1 MKFLHAADLH
11 LDSPL
16 RGLSRYEGAP
26 EDEIRQATRKALRN
40 LVELAVAERVDFVLI
55 AGDVYDGD
63 WQDYQ
68 TGLFFIREMSRLKD
82 AGIPVVLIRG
92 NHDAASRMTNSLRLP
107 PNITLLDHAQPQTV
121 TLDGCGVAI
130 HGQSFAK
137 QAVTENLVLNYPPPR
152 PGLFNIGMLH
162 TSLTGSEEHDTYAP
176 CTPADLLQRG
186 YDYWALGHVH
196 QRRTVNKT
204 DLPQGQP
211 PIVFSGNIQG
221 RHIREPGPR
230 GCYLVTVDAQG
241 SKSPEFRALDVFR
254 WETCALT
261 ASANDSPDDV
271 LGRFETSLAETLDRA
286 DDRPLAV
293 RVEVRGRC
301 LAHADFVAHSRH
313 WIEEFRNTSI
323 QSGQGR
329 VWLEKVIFAT
339 SPPAI
344 VGDVADDGPLDEL
357 RQLLAEVRQSP
368 DLQAELLVPLG
379 GLLRKL
385 PTELTRGPEA
395 VPFAGESATEW
406 LMEVLENAEPLLAE
420 HLRGGNQ
427 S

>member
-68 TGLFFIREMSRLKD
+68 TGLFFIHEMSRLKD

-92 NHDAASRMTNSLRLP
+92 NHDAASRMTTSLRLP
-107 PNITLLDHAQPQTV
+107 PNVTLLDHLQPQTV
-121 TLDGCGVAI
+121 TLDKCGAAI
-130 HGQSFAK
+130 HGQSFATA
-137 QAVTENLVLNYPPPR
+137 AVLENLVPGYPPAV
-152 PGLFNIGMLH
+152 PGLFNIGLLH
-162 TSLTGSEEHDTYAP
+162 TSLTGAEGHENYAP
-176 CTPADLLQRG
+176 CSPSDLLQCR

-196 QRRTVNKT
+196 QRRIVNKM

-230 GCYLVTVDAQG
+230 GCYLVTFDAQG
-241 SKSPEFRALDVFR
+241 SKSLEFRALDVFR

-261 ASANDSPDDV
+261 ASANDSPED
-271 LGRFETSLAETLDRA
+271 LLSRFETVLLETLHRA
-286 DDRPLAV
+286 DDQPLAM

-301 LAHADFVAHSRH
+301 QAHAEFAAHSRH

-329 VWLEKVIFAT
+329 VWLEKVVFAT
-339 SPPAI
+339 SPPTI

-395 VPFAGESATEW
+395 LPFASGSTTGW
-406 LMEVLENAEPLLAE
+406 LMDVLEGVEPLLAE
-420 HLRGGNQ
+420 HLRGGDQ
-427 S
+427 P

>member
-40 LVELAVAERVDFVLI
+40 LVELAVSEHVDFVLI

-68 TGLFFIREMSRLKD
+68 TGLFFIHEMSRLND

-92 NHDAASRMTNSLRLP
+92 NHDAASKMTTSLRLP
-107 PNITLLDHAQPQTV
+107 PSVTLLDHSRPQTV
-121 TLDGCGVAI
+121 TLDDCGVAI
-130 HGQSFAK
+130 HGQSFAR
-137 QAVTENLVLNYPPPR
+137 QAVTENLVPHYPSAVS
-152 PGLFNIGMLH
+152 GLFNIGLLH
-162 TSLTGSEEHDTYAP
+162 TSLTGADGHENYAP
-176 CTPADLLQRG
+176 CSPSDLLQRG

-196 QRRTVNKT
+196 QRRIVNKT
-204 DLPQGQP
+204 ELPQGQP
-211 PIVFSGNIQG
+211 PIVFPGNIQG

-241 SKSPEFRALDVFR
+241 SKSLEFRVLDVFR
-254 WETCALT
+254 WEICTLT
-261 ASANDSPDDV
+261 ASANDSPEDV
-271 LGRFETSLAETLDRA
+271 LIRFETVLVEMLDRA

-293 RVEVRGRC
+293 RVDVRGRC
-301 LAHADFVAHSRH
+301 QAHADFAAHSRH

-323 QSGQGR
+323 QTGQGR
-329 VWLEKVIFAT
+329 VWLEKVVFAT
-339 SPPAI
+339 SPPAT
-344 VGDVADDGPLDEL
+344 VGDVSDEGPLDEL

-368 DLQAELLVPLG
+368 DLQAELFVPLG

-385 PTELTRGPEA
+385 PTELTRGPDA
-395 VPFAGESATEW
+395 LPFASEAATGW
-406 LMEVLENAEPLLAE
+406 LMGALECVEPLLTE

-427 S
+427 P